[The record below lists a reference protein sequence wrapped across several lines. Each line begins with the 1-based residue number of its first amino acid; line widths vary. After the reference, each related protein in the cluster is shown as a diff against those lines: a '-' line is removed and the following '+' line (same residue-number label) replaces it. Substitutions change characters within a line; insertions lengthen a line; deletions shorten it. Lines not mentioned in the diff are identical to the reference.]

1 MNTHYDTLSAAYNEL
16 NKRGYQTNFE
26 AIPNKLLQDEG
37 TEETYSPA
45 ESTIVEFHRFEGST
59 NPSDMSILYAI
70 ETSDGKKG
78 ILLDAYGAD
87 SSQEVAEFIKEVKI
101 AK

>member
-1 MNTHYDTLSAAYNEL
+1 MKTHYDTLSVAFNEL
-16 NKRGYQTNFE
+16 NKRGFQANFE
-26 AIPNKLLQDEG
+26 AIPNKLLQVEG
-37 TEETYSPA
+37 AEETYTPA
-45 ESTIVEFHRFEGST
+45 ESTIVEFHRFEGSS

-70 ETSDGKKG
+70 ETTDGNKG